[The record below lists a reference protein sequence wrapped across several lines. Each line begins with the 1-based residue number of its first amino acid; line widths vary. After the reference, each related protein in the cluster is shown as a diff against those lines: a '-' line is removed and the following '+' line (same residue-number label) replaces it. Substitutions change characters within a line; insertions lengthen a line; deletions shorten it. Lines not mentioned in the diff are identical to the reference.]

1 MSYAIECKYLSEAL
15 ETCYHRPISLLPL
28 ISKVI
33 EKVIHNQT
41 LNFLNKN
48 RILYSYQSGFRKHYS
63 TDTCLSYLTN
73 KVQTGFEEGLLTGMV
88 LIDLQKAFDTIDH
101 GILLDKMKYL
111 GFSTSTIDWFNSY
124 LTNRSFIVN
133 VGKEY
138 SSPGKL
144 SCGVPQGSILGPL
157 LFLLYVNDMPQAV
170 NSELLLYADDTCLIY
185 TAKDTKTI
193 EEQLNSDFNSLC
205 EWFIDNKLSIH
216 FGEDK
221 TKSILFGT
229 KRHLKNQTDL
239 DIKYGDIKIKQHN
252 KVTYLG
258 CILDSNLSGESMAT
272 KVLGLVNGRLK
283 FLYRKQ
289 RFLTFS
295 LRRLLCNALIQ
306 PHYDYSCSAWYPSLS
321 KRLLKKI
328 QISQN
333 KCIRYCLK
341 LDNRSHVGF
350 DEFKKLN
357 WLPTKER
364 VFQCICVNIFKFFND
379 MSPEYTSEIFHP
391 SHRRHNTRASTLM
404 LDLPFRKSCFGQKT
418 LSYLGP
424 KTWNTLPAEIKLRKN
439 VNTFKHD
446 IKKLF
451 FEKLQKDTDDIFIY
465 Y

>member
-1 MSYAIECKYLSEAL
+1 
-15 ETCYHRPISLLPL
+15 
-28 ISKVI
+28 
-33 EKVIHNQT
+33 
-41 LNFLNKN
+41 
-48 RILYSYQSGFRKHYS
+48 
-63 TDTCLSYLTN
+63 
-73 KVQTGFEEGLLTGMV
+73 
-88 LIDLQKAFDTIDH
+88 
-101 GILLDKMKYL
+101 
-111 GFSTSTIDWFNSY
+111 
-124 LTNRSFIVN
+124 
-133 VGKEY
+133 
-138 SSPGKL
+138 
-144 SCGVPQGSILGPL
+144 
-157 LFLLYVNDMPQAV
+157 
-170 NSELLLYADDTCLIY
+170 
-185 TAKDTKTI
+185 
-193 EEQLNSDFNSLC
+193 
-205 EWFIDNKLSIH
+205 
-216 FGEDK
+216 
-221 TKSILFGT
+221 
-229 KRHLKNQTDL
+229 
-239 DIKYGDIKIKQHN
+239 
-252 KVTYLG
+252 
-258 CILDSNLSGESMAT
+258 MAT

-379 MSPEYTSEIFHP
+379 MSLEYTSEIFHP

-465 Y
+465 YLPTTQYLQSLYHS